1 MVVFLTD
8 GQRLEIEVVCLPFG
22 DAKLSGNL
30 LVLKFGIEL
39 FDHDDI
45 RLGLSFYCFLCVP
58 STIEK
63 TTVTNKRVKKHMLA
77 SGIGTQKNDTGFLT
91 LDHKSNNWYK
101 NLVS

>member
-39 FDHDDI
+39 FDHADI
-45 RLGLSFYCFLCVP
+45 RLGLSFYCFLCVHSTY

-63 TTVTNKRVKKHMLA
+63 TTATNKIVKKNTRL
-77 SGIGTQKNDTGFLT
+77 Q
-91 LDHKSNNWYK
+91 
-101 NLVS
+101 LVS